1 MMKFTVEWNDRMHRW
16 DVVRWNTTAEGV
28 YTMYTGITVDRCATL
43 DEAEEICAYHRDMM
57 NPALWADVGCEFDRE
72 TV

>member
-1 MMKFTVEWNDRMHRW
+1 MKFTVEWNDRMHRW
-16 DVVRWNTTAEGV
+16 DVVRWDTTAEGV
-28 YTMYTGITVDRCATL
+28 YTMGWHHSGPMCATL